1 MKWPGERILV
11 PSGVNSRGLFVTMLH
26 KLIRTHARIRQR
38 TANTHR
44 LCLGVVSVRGIQLDV
59 LEVGVEAM
67 VVLLFFFGVLGDNV
81 SSSSSIHYGYQLRVK
96 TAGMKNVRRA
106 SHSH

>member
-1 MKWPGERILV
+1 VKWPGERILV

>member
-1 MKWPGERILV
+1 
-11 PSGVNSRGLFVTMLH
+11 MLH

-96 TAGMKNVRRA
+96 TAGMKNVRRE
-106 SHSH
+106 SHSHCLILSVDVFSLPSSLSECVR

>member
-1 MKWPGERILV
+1 
-11 PSGVNSRGLFVTMLH
+11 MLH